1 MRRTLAAATCA
12 AALSACAAL
21 PPRTDILA
29 RNAGFKARVVAVA
42 VLAGGGREEALAARA
57 LADAAR
63 RAGLKATSLD
73 ESDAGLAGTPMSLD
87 ALSDPRVLAQ
97 VRAATGADAVVLLT
111 YEAGGAPARLDALD
125 AATGD
130 SVLRA
135 TLTPRAGAFTGA
147 AEAARAAFAAL
158 ATLAG
163 RPPTAR
169 LDDIP
174 EP

>member
-1 MRRTLAAATCA
+1 M
-12 AALSACAAL
+12 
-21 PPRTDILA
+21 PPKTDILA
-29 RNAGFKARVVAVA
+29 RNTSFKARVVAVA
-42 VLAGGGREEALAARA
+42 ALTGGGREDALAARA
-57 LADAAR
+57 LVDAAR
-63 RAGLKATSLD
+63 RAGLTATSLD
-73 ESDAGLAGTPMSLD
+73 ESDAGLAGTPISLD

-111 YEAGGAPARLDALD
+111 YEPGGASARIDALD
-125 AATGD
+125 AASGD

-135 TLTPRAGAFTGA
+135 TLTPRSGVFSDAPD
-147 AEAARAAFAAL
+147 AARSAFAAL